1 MLTSVHQPFDVRI
14 FYKETKTLSSYGYF
28 VVLIAQHEREETV
41 DGVKIVPLPKPRNR
55 FTRMVKVVAKAFK
68 LALKEKADVYHFH
81 DPELIPVGLLLKLCG
96 KKIIYDVHEHY
107 PNSIL
112 GKYWIPRSMR
122 KIVSLLFSLF
132 EQIFVSFFDYIIYT
146 TRIVGQRYEK
156 KHVPSISIE
165 NYPIIALL
173 DNYSKNPQKYILYLG
188 GMTKIRG
195 VLELIHAFGCVVQ
208 RHADWKLLFV
218 GKATPESFQ
227 HEIDALILS
236 LHLTKNVEMVPW
248 VSYDKKEEYSA
259 KASMGV
265 VTYLS
270 YPNNI
275 SCLPNK
281 LFDYMLMSLPVVA
294 SNFPLYKEVIDESQ
308 CGIIVDPS
316 NPDEIAK
323 AITYLIEHPEEAV
336 HLGNNGRRAVEERYN
351 WEVEG
356 KKLLEVYRNIFE
368 TNEGKG

>member
-1 MLTSVHQPFDVRI
+1 
-14 FYKETKTLSSYGYF
+14 
-28 VVLIAQHEREETV
+28 
-41 DGVKIVPLPKPRNR
+41 
-55 FTRMVKVVAKAFK
+55 
-68 LALKEKADVYHFH
+68 
-81 DPELIPVGLLLKLCG
+81 
-96 KKIIYDVHEHY
+96 
-107 PNSIL
+107 
-112 GKYWIPRSMR
+112 
-122 KIVSLLFSLF
+122 
-132 EQIFVSFFDYIIYT
+132 
-146 TRIVGQRYEK
+146 
-156 KHVPSISIE
+156 
-165 NYPIIALL
+165 
-173 DNYSKNPQKYILYLG
+173 
-188 GMTKIRG
+188 
-195 VLELIHAFGCVVQ
+195 
-208 RHADWKLLFV
+208 V

-227 HEIDALILS
+227 HEIDGLIVS
-236 LHLTKNVEMVPW
+236 LHLTKNVEIVPW

-259 KASMGV
+259 KASMGI